1 MVFIKYLQIAVETK
15 IFSNL
20 NLINGN
26 TLFIVAYKN
35 LFIKFVVEIC

>member
-1 MVFIKYLQIAVETK
+1 MVFIKHLQIAVETK

-26 TLFIVAYKN
+26 TLFIVAYK
-35 LFIKFVVEIC
+35 KCS